1 MKKVLFIMLLAIGSN
16 IQTALAQTPGIIA
29 NDKTG
34 WKEIGKTVVDFTS
47 DRDAIMVMGYNR
59 FTMIKFKVSE
69 APIELLDLEIYYS
82 EGEKEDIK
90 INSTVKAE
98 GESRLIDL
106 NGNRKVTKIVFV
118 YKTIPNYKGKKARV
132 EIWGLNTNDDKLK

>member
-1 MKKVLFIMLLAIGSN
+1 MLLAIGSN
-16 IQTALAQTPGIIA
+16 IQTASAQTPGIII

-34 WKEIGKTVVDFTS
+34 WKEIGKTVVDFSS

-118 YKTIPNYKGKKARV
+118 YKTVENIKGKKARV
-132 EIWGLNTNDDKLK
+132 EIWGLNTNDDKIK